1 MKAAQHRR
9 LAVLGTVVVVLGIA
23 GGAAVLGRDGH
34 QGPPSLLRLAPSA
47 VPRADAALATGT
59 TPGGDY
65 QLVGTLPAGT
75 PADTPV
81 HPMSAAVTATTVG
94 RLADALGAGTPV
106 RDGDTWRAKGLQVG
120 ADGSWWWSLCAD
132 ATVSSDG
139 LQAPCATVATSGG
152 SAGSG
157 VATGAPGSAGGG
169 TAAGTATPDTT
180 APLPPDSPPAVATA
194 KPVPGTTTAPRPVP
208 VTPSPVPTADADTV
222 LSTAGPVF
230 DAVGLDVGDARV
242 DGSSAVVDPVVGG
255 LPTYGVGTRVDV
267 AADGTVT
274 SASGWLTTTRRGD
287 SYPLLS
293 AKAAFDALPP
303 MPRMMLC
310 PIGPDG
316 KGCLPPEPVR
326 ITGARLGLALR
337 SLADGHPVL
346 VPSWLFQVKG
356 STEPV
361 VGVAV
366 EPRYLD
372 DGSNPSPGPT
382 TSDRPVPPVGSGTAA
397 PPEPG
402 TGGATEP
409 APTEPSPAAS

>member
-1 MKAAQHRR
+1 MKPGHGRR

-23 GGAAVLGRDGH
+23 VGAAVLGRSSH
-34 QGPPSLLRLAPSA
+34 QGPPALLRLAPSA

-75 PADTPV
+75 PPDTPV
-81 HPMSAAVTATTVG
+81 YPMSAAVTADTVG

-106 RDGDTWRAKGLQVG
+106 RDGDTWRAKGLQVS

-139 LQAPCATVATSGG
+139 VQAPCATVATAGG
-152 SAGSG
+152 SSGSG
-157 VATGAPGSAGGG
+157 VAPGSPG
-169 TAAGTATPDTT
+169 
-180 APLPPDSPPAVATA
+180 SATA
-194 KPVPGTTTAPRPVP
+194 KPAPGTTTAPRPGP
-208 VTPSPVPTADADTV
+208 VTPSPVPTTDPDTV

-230 DAVGLDVGDARV
+230 DAVGLDVGDAQV

-255 LPTYGVGTRVDV
+255 LPTYGVRTRVDV

-274 SASGWLTTTRRGD
+274 NASGWLTTTRARD
-287 SYPLLS
+287 RYPLLS

-310 PIGPDG
+310 PVTPDG
-316 KGCLPPEPVR
+316 KGCLPPEPLQ

-337 SLADGHPVL
+337 SLADGHPLL

-372 DGSNPSPGPT
+372 DGSSPAPGPT
-382 TSDRPVPPVGSGTAA
+382 TSVRPLPPATGGSAA

-402 TGGATEP
+402 TG
-409 APTEPSPAAS
+409 PTP